1 VVSDAFA
8 GKVRSLPCVPSCV
21 LCRPPAGAHWAR
33 PQALVQRHR
42 MVYGL
47 LADEFQ
53 QGLHALSIVART
65 PAEAAAAA
73 AAKAL
78 VPDPDGDA

>member
-1 VVSDAFA
+1 
-8 GKVRSLPCVPSCV
+8 
-21 LCRPPAGAHWAR
+21 
-33 PQALVQRHR
+33 